1 MRSQKKEA
9 TTEIE
14 VAESRGTGEAVSSG
28 FRATCTTTATARTG
42 AKSVGIVR
50 PRDDVKYIAASS
62 NATVAKSVAEGGSLP
77 PWIVMFSVT
86 AKCERAVSLGEA
98 GHSWSRAE
106 STPRQSP
113 ISHCP
118 QVELGFL
125 AQWIQQTQRLL
136 VKFGSLELF
145 GRVL

>member
-1 MRSQKKEA
+1 MTVVAEAAAEARRREIAKKEA

-42 AKSVGIVR
+42 AKSVDIVR

-86 AKCERAVSLGEA
+86 AKCGTRSVTG
-98 GHSWSRAE
+98 
-106 STPRQSP
+106 
-113 ISHCP
+113 
-118 QVELGFL
+118 
-125 AQWIQQTQRLL
+125 
-136 VKFGSLELF
+136 
-145 GRVL
+145 